1 MGDGERGQNKSWFLA
16 WVSSLKSGKRKE
28 SFNILVQINLPTSTS
43 TLKHSSLF
51 INHLGIFQ
59 IQEGCILN
67 AFVEQHSCEMH
78 PCAFFRY
85 IFQLHFS
92 AILKITKIIN
102 KDPDLKSWKEGKA
115 MEKSLHT
122 IQNHSH
128 LQNKY
133 ETMLN
138 TPHNPRQKGNMVQ
151 RLTQS
156 TR

>member
-102 KDPDLKSWKEGKA
+102 KDQSRSEVLEGGKGYG
-115 MEKSLHT
+115 EITS
-122 IQNHSH
+122 
-128 LQNKY
+128 
-133 ETMLN
+133 
-138 TPHNPRQKGNMVQ
+138 HNPKPQPFAKQV
-151 RLTQS
+151 
-156 TR
+156 